1 MEENLEAS
9 SLGVCLFYIKN
20 SILAEDETL
29 QVYSIFSIFQSW
41 SMILV
46 FVISAETASS
56 LKYIAHNG
64 RSIFR
69 AISEIARNSI
79 IILHQ
84 NLFDAFCFL

>member
-1 MEENLEAS
+1 MKENLQAS
-9 SLGVCLFYIKN
+9 SLGMCLFYVKN

-46 FVISAETASS
+46 FVINAETASS
-56 LKYIAHNG
+56 LKYIAHNC

-69 AISEIARNSI
+69 AISEITRNSI

-84 NLFDAFCFL
+84 NLFNAFCFL